1 MAAPVETG
9 AQQLAMAR
17 RGRTCFMPK
26 KGINMPEMGMT
37 KPAKSSKSGDAPKR
51 TPAPARTGIADA
63 LFSATQQR
71 VLALLFGQP
80 ERSFFTNELIGLVGA
95 GSGAVQREVKRLVE
109 SGLVTVTRLGSQKH
123 YQANPA
129 APIFGELRGIVT
141 KTLGPAEVLRAA
153 LVPLGDL
160 VRLALVYG
168 SVAKGS
174 DTAHSD
180 IDLLL
185 VSDALTLEQVYE
197 ALTPAEQQ
205 LGRPVSPTVY
215 TVAEFRRRRASNN
228 PFLAKVLAGETIR
241 LTEDHDELLAAG

>member
-1 MAAPVETG
+1 
-9 AQQLAMAR
+9 
-17 RGRTCFMPK
+17 MPK
-26 KGINMPEMGMT
+26 KGINMPEMGMKNIV
-37 KPAKSSKSGDAPKR
+37 KPLKPSGAATR
-51 TPAPARTGIADA
+51 APAPARTGIADA

-80 ERSFFTNELIGLVGA
+80 GRSFFTNELIGLVGA
-95 GSGAVQREVKRLVE
+95 GSGGVQREVKRLVE

-129 APIFGELRGIVT
+129 APIYEELRGIVT

-153 LVPLGDL
+153 LVPLGDT

-185 VSDALTLEQVYE
+185 VSDVLTLEQVYE
-197 ALTPAEQQ
+197 ALTPVEQR
-205 LGRPVSPTVY
+205 LGRRVSPTLY
-215 TVAEFRRRRASNN
+215 SVAEFRRRRTSSN
-228 PFLAKVLAGETIR
+228 PFLTKVLAGETIR
-241 LTEDHDELLAAG
+241 LTEDRDDLLAAG

>member
-1 MAAPVETG
+1 
-9 AQQLAMAR
+9 
-17 RGRTCFMPK
+17 MPK
-26 KGINMPEMGMT
+26 KGINMPEMGITQTDKSLKPRAAT
-37 KPAKSSKSGDAPKR
+37 KRAAAPG
-51 TPAPARTGIADA
+51 RTGIADA

-80 ERSFFTNELIGLVGA
+80 ARSFFTNELIGLVGA

-129 APIFGELRGIVT
+129 APIFKELRGIVT

-153 LVPLGDL
+153 LVPLGDA

-174 DTAHSD
+174 DTASSD
-180 IDLLL
+180 IDLLI
-185 VSDALTLEQVYE
+185 VSDKLTLEQLYAV
-197 ALTPAEQQ
+197 LTPVELQ
-205 LGRPVSPTVY
+205 LGRRVSPTVY
-215 TVAEFRRRRASNN
+215 TVAEFRRRRAGGN
-228 PFLAKVLAGETIR
+228 PFLTKVLAGALVQ
-241 LTEDHDELLAAG
+241 LTDDPDGLLTAG